1 MLQFLAGINNCSYSF
16 CISLASW
23 QHSRSCVS
31 QDTMLSSSQKALSF
45 ASLRHICIWRITRA
59 WLWQGSDRT
68 SEEEIAR
75 IIWQQCI
82 NSELLTQCFCD
93 YIAQSN
99 SESGLYPYIGLIKH
113 THAPNATGK
122 ADRRKYWFYFNPCSN
137 SLMRNNA
144 VLNTC
149 PKVCLSRFYLSKLMS
164 WALWQLHSLDQAMQI
179 HCTHLGFSTALCL
192 RAFSFL
198 LCFVEERIR
207 RYHGA
212 LCDVGSLCT

>member
-16 CISLASW
+16 CISLALW

-31 QDTMLSSSQKALSF
+31 QDTVLSSTQKALSF
-45 ASLRHICIWRITRA
+45 ASLRHICIWRITRG
-59 WLWQGSDRT
+59 WLWQGSDWT

-82 NSELLTQCFCD
+82 NSELLTLCFFD

-99 SESGLYPYIGLIKH
+99 SESGLYPYLGLIKH
-113 THAPNATGK
+113 TQTPNASGK
-122 ADRRKYWFYFNPCSN
+122 ADRRKYRFYFYLCSN
-137 SLMRNNA
+137 SIMRNNA
-144 VLNTC
+144 VLNTW
-149 PKVCLSRFYLSKLMS
+149 PKLCLSRFYLSKLMS

-179 HCTHLGFSTALCL
+179 HFTRLRFSTALCL
-192 RAFSFL
+192 RAFSL
-198 LCFVEERIR
+198 LICFVEERIH
-207 RYHGA
+207 RYRGA